1 MAYCNISDAFNIN
14 SKFED
19 TVKGMRSFNP
29 ATFEMSNV
37 SNSYGKLTNIEQ
49 NYDSPYSQ
57 AYDNCSQSLNGTDLS
72 NLINNS
78 NQSTQEQSA
87 QSAQLSQQNNSGSNQ
102 IKVPQIKK
110 LTHRDC
116 IGIYTNPKSYSDDL
130 IANALKH
137 ITKCSMCKSEIK
149 KMQNNN
155 LNQNLNTQSLDQTQP
170 IQANQNQPQI
180 PPQIQ
185 QQIQTIQQ
193 TKPIQVMP
201 VNSNTIPAIYPLQ
214 TDSTGIL
221 ESKLQQISNKIS
233 EENNLKYQNAV
244 LQNTISKYMEDA
256 EEKKQFNCKVDKI
269 LELLQQ
275 KQNQINQQMNQMNQ
289 TNQMNQ
295 MTNPLNPQY
304 PKYQEQ
310 FMNYPGFRP
319 EMFGNYNNNLWG
331 IDWMGVGIV
340 VIIILLFIDVYLR
353 IKNNNSN
360 KSE

>member
-37 SNSYGKLTNIEQ
+37 SNSYGKLTNIEH
-49 NYDSPYSQ
+49 DFESPYSQ
-57 AYDNCSQSLNGTDLS
+57 AYDNCSQSLNGTDLT

-78 NQSTQEQSA
+78 NQINQQN
-87 QSAQLSQQNNSGSNQ
+87 QQNQLSQPSQKSS
-102 IKVPQIKK
+102 QIKK

-137 ITKCSMCKSEIK
+137 ITKCSMCKNEIK

-155 LNQNLNTQSLDQTQP
+155 QNQSQNLINGSGLGSEPESTQT
-170 IQANQNQPQI
+170 IQQI
-180 PPQIQ
+180 PQQIQ

-193 TKPIQVMP
+193 TKPIPVMP
-201 VNSNTIPAIYPLQ
+201 VNNNTIPAIYPIQ
-214 TDSTGIL
+214 TDSTGVL
-221 ESKLQQISNKIS
+221 ENKLQQISNKIS
-233 EENNLKYQNAV
+233 EENNLKYQNVV

-275 KQNQINQQMNQMNQ
+275 KQNQMTQ
-289 TNQMNQ
+289 QMNQ
-295 MTNPLNPQY
+295 MTNTINSQY
-304 PKYQEQ
+304 PKYPEYPET
-310 FMNYPGFRP
+310 FMNYPNQNFNSRQ
-319 EMFGNYNNNLWG
+319 EMFGTHNNNLFG
-331 IDWMGVGIV
+331 IDWIGVGIV
-340 VIIILLFIDVYLR
+340 LIIILLFIDIYLR
-353 IKNNNSN
+353 VKDNNSN
-360 KSE
+360 RNN